1 MDFSATDIKA
11 YTAKV
16 EDNKV
21 VLTQIEKVPAK
32 TPVVLYYEGGKTEE
46 IPFASETDTP
56 AESDLVAGNGG
67 TVETEVEGFTNYIL
81 NNVSSIGFYKAAG
94 QTVAK
99 EHAYLHVAT
108 TSEARLQIVFDG
120 ATAISEVKSIGKG
133 EAIYNLSG
141 QRVNSPKKGLYIIG
155 GKKAVL
161 K

>member
-1 MDFSATDIKA
+1 MRIAVTYDNGQVFQHFGHTEEFKI
-11 YTAKV
+11 YTV

-46 IPFASETDTP
+46 IPFASETNTP

-81 NNVSSIGFYKAAG
+81 NNVSGIGFYKAAG

-99 EHAYLHVAT
+99 EHAYLHVAA
-108 TSEARLQIVFDG
+108 TSEARTKEVVLQVDSILSC
-120 ATAISEVKSIGKG
+120 IEVK
-133 EAIYNLSG
+133 
-141 QRVNSPKKGLYIIG
+141 RVK
-155 GKKAVL
+155 
-161 K
+161 